1 MTDELDRFRA
11 AWEARPLTRPLEPG
25 QEDAMEEIV
34 RSVTELDRRRLRR
47 DLREIVIAA
56 VAGGGGV
63 IAGALVWMVEPWAG
77 VAVFFE
83 GALAVAVAVWLA
95 AAMLRRR
102 DRSAG
107 ASLTEFCRDERRSL
121 ERQIRLMRSLP
132 WWYLAP
138 ILVGTNLFV
147 AATSESPAATLA
159 LVFPLTVLVV
169 GSAYWLSR
177 RSLRR
182 DLLPLRVELDR
193 CLAGL
198 EETARVDIVQE

>member
-11 AWEARPLTRPLEPG
+11 AWGARPLTRPLEPG
-25 QEDAMEEIV
+25 QEDAMREIV
-34 RSVTELDRRRLRR
+34 HSVRELDRRRLRR

-56 VAGGGGV
+56 VAGGSGV
-63 IAGALVWMVEPWAG
+63 GAAVFVWRVEPWAG
-77 VAVFFE
+77 IAVLFE
-83 GALAVAVAVWLA
+83 GALTVAIAVWLA
-95 AAMLRRR
+95 VALLRRR

-107 ASLTEFCRDERRSL
+107 ASLSEFCRDERRSL
-121 ERQIRLMRSLP
+121 ETQIRLMRSLP

-147 AATSESPAATLA
+147 GATSERPASVLA
-159 LVFPLTVLVV
+159 IVFPITVLVV
-169 GSAYWLSR
+169 AWTYWVSR

-182 DLLPLRVELDR
+182 ELLPRRAELDR

-198 EETARVDIVQE
+198 EENGGA

>member
-1 MTDELDRFRA
+1 M
-11 AWEARPLTRPLEPG
+11 
-25 QEDAMEEIV
+25 QEIV
-34 RSVTELDRRRLRR
+34 RSVKERDRRRLRR

-63 IAGALVWMVEPWAG
+63 FAGVLVWRVEPWAG

-83 GALAVAVAVWLA
+83 GALAVGVAVWLA
-95 AAMLRRR
+95 VALLRRR
-102 DRSAG
+102 DRAAG
-107 ASLTEFCRDERRSL
+107 ESLAEFCRDERRSL
-121 ERQIRLMRSLP
+121 ETQIRLMRSLP

-147 AATSESPAATLA
+147 AATSESPGAPLA
-159 LVFPLTVLVV
+159 LVFPITVLVV

-182 DLLPLRVELDR
+182 DLLPLRAELDR

-198 EETARVDIVQE
+198 EEQGGGA

>member
-11 AWEARPLTRPLEPG
+11 AWGARLNRPLEAG
-25 QEDAMEEIV
+25 QEDAMREIV
-34 RSVTELDRRRLRR
+34 QSIRELDRRRLRR

-56 VAGGGGV
+56 VAGGSGV
-63 IAGALVWMVEPWAG
+63 GAAVLVWRVEPWAG

-83 GALAVAVAVWLA
+83 GAATVAIAVWLA
-95 AAMLRRR
+95 VAFLRRR

-107 ASLTEFCRDERRSL
+107 TSLTDFCRDERRSL

-138 ILVGTNLFV
+138 ILVGTNLSVFL
-147 AATSESPAATLA
+147 TTRRPAAVMA
-159 LVFPLTVLVV
+159 IVFPLTVIVV
-169 GSAYWLSR
+169 AAAYWLNR
-177 RSLRR
+177 RTLRNEM
-182 DLLPLRVELDR
+182 LPMRAELDR

-198 EETARVDIVQE
+198 GEDGGA

>member
-1 MTDELDRFRA
+1 MSDELDRFRA
-11 AWEARPLTRPLEPG
+11 AWGARPLARPDEPAE
-25 QEDAMEEIV
+25 EDAMQDLV

-56 VAGGGGV
+56 VAGGSGV
-63 IAGALVWMVEPWAG
+63 GASVFVWRVEPWAG

-83 GALAVAVAVWLA
+83 GALTVAVAVWLA
-95 AAMLRRR
+95 VALLRRR
-102 DRSAG
+102 DRAAG
-107 ASLTEFCRDERRSL
+107 ASLTEFCREERRSL
-121 ERQIRLMRSLP
+121 ETQIRLMRSLP

-147 AATSESPAATLA
+147 AATSDR
-159 LVFPLTVLVV
+159 PLTVLAVV
-169 GSAYWLSR
+169 FPITVLVVAWTYWVSR

-182 DLLPLRVELDR
+182 ELLPRRAELDR

-198 EETARVDIVQE
+198 EENVTA